1 MYISFDISVPW
12 DIWGCSWAGNR
23 RCPEESPGVW
33 RKPYLYQ
40 KKQITDKSYITK
52 EEQPLQRKKGHV
64 VLKAMKTK
72 EEHGWQHPVSHT
84 EEERGGFGRGV
95 AQERRLQ
102 HISPALLCSGS
113 ISTSVKP
120 QQGVKVSHS
129 RGLTPP
135 ATP

>member
-1 MYISFDISVPW
+1 MPRRVTWGLEEALFVP
-12 DIWGCSWAGNR
+12 
-23 RCPEESPGVW
+23 
-33 RKPYLYQ
+33 
-40 KKQITDKSYITK
+40 KKRITDKSYITK

-120 QQGVKVSHS
+120 QQGVKVAHS